1 MNASAC
7 HTMDFEFFVQD
18 HEVKFKCGNILVTFF
33 WGVEKVKLDGTMQDE
48 LTENESKSQT
58 LN

>member
-7 HTMDFEFFVQD
+7 HTMNFEFFVQE
-18 HEVKFKCGNILVTFF
+18 HGVKFKCGNILVTIF
-33 WGVEKVKLDGTMQDE
+33 WVGKVKLDRSMQDG
-48 LTENESKSQT
+48 LTENESKSQK